1 LELESEAIKT
11 GPIFKERLGVT
22 LNIVED
28 GKKGIESVRDRVG
41 TTMENERVDHFK
53 TPTMEECPLVFEQEP
68 EGTTL
73 HRQTQ
78 LSFPN
83 ATSLSIANIRDEGPI
98 GMSRGEIGH
107 AEVELDLLIGVQKGF
122 CVLHRVE
129 LEKLCPNDSGRW
141 RWRDRRGR
149 GRQWSRRNRR

>member
-1 LELESEAIKT
+1 
-11 GPIFKERLGVT
+11 
-22 LNIVED
+22 
-28 GKKGIESVRDRVG
+28 
-41 TTMENERVDHFK
+41 MENERVDHLK

-73 HRQTQ
+73 YCQTQ
-78 LSFPN
+78 LPLPN
-83 ATSLSIANIRDEGPI
+83 ATSLSIANIHDEGPI

-107 AEVELDLLIGVQKGF
+107 AEVELDLLKGVQKGF

-129 LEKLCPNDSGRW
+129 LEKLCPDDSGRW

-149 GRQWSRRNRR
+149 GRQWNRKNRR